1 MNENNVERTTYEK
14 QLIGNV
20 ERADTLLQQLPLSR
34 IPADSLTRAIL
45 LDIAGSLDSI
55 SRSLAQ
61 S

>member
-1 MNENNVERTTYEK
+1 MNENNVERTKYEK

-20 ERADTLLQQLPLSR
+20 EWADTLLQQLPLSR

-55 SRSLAQ
+55 ARSLAQ